1 MKFLYLWMLAFMFT
15 TLHAQ
20 KAPLSYKIFDAQ
32 GKQVSYKKMIKHL
45 NKQDVVFFGELHN
58 SAIAHWLEYEVATSL
73 AEKKPLIMGMEMFET
88 DNQSELNSY
97 FNDSIDFK
105 VFQDSA
111 RLWPNFNTDYLQLLE
126 MAKNNHLPLIA
137 TNIPRRYA
145 KQVHYG
151 GFDNLNEVSLQA
163 KEWIAPLPV
172 PFDITLP
179 TYQKIMTMM
188 GGHHGSENLVKAQ
201 AIKDATMAYF
211 ISKNFQEGNT
221 FLHFNGS
228 FHTDYHE
235 GIIWYLKHYAPLLT
249 HGSIST
255 VVQTDIYTLEEEH
268 YNKADF
274 IICIDANVT
283 TSY

>member
-1 MKFLYLWMLAFMFT
+1 MKALYSLILGFLFT
-15 TLHAQ
+15 TVNAQ

-45 NKQDVVFFGELHN
+45 TKQDVVFFGELHN

-73 AEKKPLIMGMEMFET
+73 AEKKPLIMGMEMFEA

-97 FNDSIDFK
+97 LNDSIDFK
-105 VFQDSA
+105 TFQDSV

-126 MAKNNHLPLIA
+126 MAKNNHFPLIA

-151 GFDNLNEVSLQA
+151 GFDTLNEASLPE
-163 KEWIAPLPV
+163 KDWIAPLPV
-172 PFDITLP
+172 PIDITLP

-188 GGHHGSENLVKAQ
+188 GGHHSSENLVKAQ

-235 GIIWYLKHYAPLLT
+235 GIIWYLKHYAPQLS

-255 VVQTDIYTLEEEH
+255 VVQEDIHTLEEEH